1 MDEQGCTDRELV
13 DAYLAGEASAFDRLY
28 ERYRRPLYG
37 YLNQLVS
44 GRGAVVD
51 DLFQQTWIK
60 VLEALPRYREQQKF
74 IGWLFRIAHNL
85 AMDGFRQVGT
95 GQGDGDVAL
104 AEIEEVIAHEGLD
117 AGEQLADAELKAAL
131 NRVIAEL
138 GPEQREVLLLRQ
150 QGIPFKEIAG
160 IQKTSINTVLGR
172 MHYAVQKIRRDLQE
186 WL

>member
-1 MDEQGCTDRELV
+1 MDEQGCTDRKLV
-13 DAYLAGEASAFDRLY
+13 DAYLGGDAGAFDRLY

-37 YLNQLVS
+37 YLNQLVP
-44 GRGAVVD
+44 GRSATAD
-51 DLFQQTWIK
+51 DLFQQTWVK
-60 VLEALPRYREQQKF
+60 VLDALPRYQEQQKF

-85 AMDGFRQVGT
+85 AMDSFRHSGA
-95 GQGDGDVAL
+95 GPDGCEMAL
-104 AEIEEVIAHEGLD
+104 EEIEEVIAHEGLD
-117 AGEQLADAELKAAL
+117 AGEQAADAEMKEAL

-150 QGIPFKEIAG
+150 QGLPFKEIAE

-172 MHYAVQKIRRDLQE
+172 MHYAVQKIRRDLRE